1 MLFKPTAFFLNRLVI
16 RINNAHFA
24 KLVSIVYWTVEK
36 GAVLCDFNFLFGN
49 GKIFFAFHFYHPATI
64 FPTTETQNSRQKLEG
79 VFLNYDEMLS
89 YVHSL
94 LVFGSKPGLERI
106 GEALKKIGNP
116 QNSLKFI
123 HIAGTNGKG
132 STATMLSN
140 VYIESGLNV
149 GLYISPFV
157 TDFRERIQFGGK
169 MIEKTDFVKHAAAV
183 KNTGVELTE
192 FEFIT
197 AAAFSYF
204 AEKKC
209 DIVILETGL
218 GGRLDATNIIN
229 QPLCSV
235 ITHVSLDHTGV
246 LGDTISQIATEK
258 CGIIKNRGLTV
269 TDMNQENE
277 ALDIIKKYSDELV
290 VPKREDLEIL
300 SSDIFGNT
308 FIYKG
313 EKYETTLSGRHQI
326 SNAVSVIETVQ
337 NAWPVEKE
345 KLKAAIKKTTF
356 PARCEVI
363 SKEPLVILDGAHNP
377 DGANAL
383 KGVMENFSGKI
394 TAIVGM
400 MADKDCDEVLG
411 LALPHCKNVV
421 TVTVK
426 ENPRSIS
433 AEELCTLAKRRCENS
448 FIAKDYD
455 DAVLKA
461 VQLSKG
467 EPVFVFGSL
476 YLASAIREK
485 LFEI

>member
-1 MLFKPTAFFLNRLVI
+1 M
-16 RINNAHFA
+16 
-24 KLVSIVYWTVEK
+24 
-36 GAVLCDFNFLFGN
+36 
-49 GKIFFAFHFYHPATI
+49 
-64 FPTTETQNSRQKLEG
+64 
-79 VFLNYDEMLS
+79 NYDEALS

-94 LVFGSKPGLERI
+94 LVFGSKPGLERMK
-106 GEALKKIGNP
+106 EVMEKLSNV
-116 QNSLKFI
+116 QNNLKFI

-140 VYIESGLNV
+140 VYIKAGLKV

-157 TDFRERIQFGGK
+157 TDFRERIQFNGQ
-169 MIEKTDFVKHAAAV
+169 MIEKEDFARVAQRVKE
-183 KNTGVELTE
+183 TGVILTE

-197 AAAFSYF
+197 AAAFCYF

-209 DIVILETGL
+209 DVVILETGL

-235 ITHVSLDHTGV
+235 ITHISLDHTGV
-246 LGDTISQIATEK
+246 LGDTIEQIAKEK

-269 TDMNQENE
+269 TDMNQESG
-277 ALDIIKKYSDELV
+277 AFKTIKSHTDNLIAPSK
-290 VPKREDLEIL
+290 EDLKIL

-313 EKYETTLSGRHQI
+313 EKYETTLAGLHQV
-326 SNAVSVIETVQ
+326 SNAVSVIETVK
-337 NAWPVEKE
+337 NALPVGEE
-345 KLKAAIKKTTF
+345 ILKQAIKETVF
-356 PARCEVI
+356 AARCEVI
-363 SKEPLVILDGAHNP
+363 SKNSLVVLDGAHNP

-383 KGVMENFSGKI
+383 KKIMRDYSGEI

-400 MADKDCDEVLG
+400 MADKDCAEVLKIT
-411 LALPHCKNVV
+411 LPHCKNVI

-433 AEELCTLAKRRCENS
+433 AQDLLNLARPYCENG
-448 FIAKDYD
+448 FAAENYD
-455 DAVLKA
+455 EAIEKA
-461 VQLSKG
+461 VALSKG
-467 EPVFVFGSL
+467 DPIFVFGSL

-485 LFEI
+485 LFKI